1 MHPILSQLRA
11 LLWYVFAW
19 ITVGIVLAVILIE
32 MQAASWNSALL
43 FALPTVQLYGFIL
56 TSAYYVCRS
65 LPFPQRTAL
74 RILIVFGSASLL
86 SSVAWVGL
94 CVFWSN
100 IIGGMTVPA
109 GNVLSDRQFI
119 ILLFIGAVLLYLMSL
134 LGHDVFIA
142 FENIRS
148 AERRQTASQS
158 LARDAEL
165 QLLRSQINPHFLFN
179 SLNSISALTSIDAA
193 AARDMAI
200 ELGSFYRKT
209 LAISARQ
216 QISLSEEVE
225 LCEHFLAI
233 EKIRFGDKLQVS
245 WEVECAVLTAQVPA
259 MFLQPLLENA
269 IKHGIC
275 HLTDGGTIEIKI
287 VVRDSWLHIT
297 IENPIDQ
304 ESSIMKGTATGL
316 KNVKARM
323 LNLYQEHARVSWQ
336 EAESRFCVEII
347 IPFEPVIAGSA
358 NE

>member
-19 ITVGIVLAVILIE
+19 ITVGIVLAVILVE
-32 MQAASWNSALL
+32 MQSASWSSALL
-43 FALPTVQLYGFIL
+43 FALPAVQLYGFIL

-94 CVFWSN
+94 CVFWNN
-100 IIGGMTVPA
+100 IIGGMGVPA
-109 GNVLSDRQFI
+109 GNVLIDRQFT

-142 FENIRS
+142 FENIRG
-148 AERRQTASQS
+148 AERQQTASQL

-165 QLLRSQINPHFLFN
+165 QMLRSQINPHFLFN
-179 SLNSISALTSIDAA
+179 SLNSISALTAIDAA
-193 AARDMAI
+193 AARSMAI

-216 QISLSEEVE
+216 QISLSEEIE
-225 LCEHFLAI
+225 LCEHFVAI
-233 EKIRFGDKLQVS
+233 EKIRFGEKLQVS
-245 WEVECAVLTAQVPA
+245 WAVEPTASAAQVPA

-275 HLTDGGTIEIKI
+275 HLSDGGAIEVKSFT
-287 VVRDSWLHIT
+287 RDTRLHIV
-297 IENPIDQ
+297 IENPVA
-304 ESSIMKGTATGL
+304 EEPSISKGTATGL

-336 EAESRFCVEII
+336 EADSRFSVEII
-347 IPFEPVIAGSA
+347 IPFELAIAGSA